1 MCVWQLLF
9 AHLLPNFIECW
20 WDAVILDILLCN
32 GVGIYIGMRVCR
44 WLEMRD
50 YKWESI
56 KWVARL
62 QRLAPPCGLVGVNS
76 DTGLVKGSLTVAWDE
91 FWHNLCRH

>member
-1 MCVWQLLF
+1 MSLTHLPLPQLLF

-32 GVGIYIGMRVCR
+32 GVGIYIGMQVCR

-56 KWVARL
+56 K
-62 QRLAPPCGLVGVNS
+62 
-76 DTGLVKGSLTVAWDE
+76 
-91 FWHNLCRH
+91 